1 MTNKE
6 NIFEIYTD
14 GSCNT
19 KLKIGAWA
27 AIILFDDKKIV
38 LSGKEK
44 NTRNNRMELLSV
56 IDAIKFLKNKF
67 EKIELIKIYSDS
79 QYVVRICERKERL
92 KSNNFLTKKNEDIR
106 NVDLVKELIVIIE
119 SMKVDF
125 IKVKAHQ
132 KKSDKKN
139 YNRDVDMLSRKI
151 VREEVRKSKST
162 VGKIQNVHNAKL

>member
-1 MTNKE
+1 MNNKE

-19 KLKIGAWA
+19 ELKIGAWA
-27 AIILFDDKKIV
+27 AIILYGSEKIV
-38 LSGKEK
+38 LTAKEK
-44 NTRNNRMELLSV
+44 NTTNNRMELLSV

-67 EKIELIKIYSDS
+67 EKIELIKIFSDS

-92 KSNNFLTKKNEDIR
+92 KNNNFLTKKGKDIR

-119 SMKVDF
+119 SMNIDF

-151 VREEVRKSKST
+151 VREEVSSS
-162 VGKIQNVHNAKL
+162 Q